1 MSGVPDT
8 TGEGA
13 ATRSRSLFRHPDF
26 LKLWSAETVSQFGTA
41 ITQLALPLTAILILK
56 ATAFQVGLLTTA
68 QFLPFILVGLPAGVW
83 VDRLRRRPLLIVGDL
98 GRAVVLASIPIAYE
112 LGHLHMV
119 HLYVAAFLV
128 GVLTVFF
135 DVAYMS
141 YLPSLVDRDQLVDGN
156 SKLEISRSAA
166 ALGGPGLAGGLIQ
179 ILTAP
184 VAILFDSISYL
195 WSAGF
200 VFWIRRTELPVP
212 RLQGEQEHPSM
223 MREIREGLRY
233 VLRHRMLLPI
243 ALTTASSN
251 LFTTMAQAILI
262 LFAVRQLG
270 LSAGVI
276 GLIFAIGNVGFL
288 IGAFVAQP
296 IARRFGV
303 GPTIIGSAF
312 LFGPPAILIAMATP
326 SSAVVL
332 LIVSG
337 VVMGLS
343 GVTYNIN
350 QVSLRQAITPER
362 MQGRMNATMRFMVWG
377 TMPIG
382 AIVGGALGGTIG
394 LRPTLWVSAIGSLF
408 CFVPLLFSPLPSLR
422 EIPVEPPSAAAED
435 PLAAAEDGVVVSD
448 HLPRVTLATEEDVQA
463 PAGPSPVG

>member
-1 MSGVPDT
+1 MNDT
-8 TGEGA
+8 GGNVSNGGGPA
-13 ATRSRSLFRHPDF
+13 APARAGSLLRHPDF

-41 ITQLALPLTAILILK
+41 ITQLALPLTAILVLK
-56 ATAFQVGLLTTA
+56 ASAFQVGFLTTV

-83 VDRLRRRPLLIVGDL
+83 VDRMRRRPLLIVGDL

-112 LGHLHMV
+112 FGHLHMV

-141 YLPSLVDRDQLVDGN
+141 YLPSLVHRDQLVDGN

-166 ALGGPGLAGGLIQ
+166 ALGGPGMAGGLIQ
-179 ILTAP
+179 ILSAP

-200 VFWIRRTELPVP
+200 LFWIRRKEPPVVHP
-212 RLQGEQEHPSM
+212 DGDGAKPSM
-223 MREIREGLRY
+223 RREIRDGLRY

-251 LFTTMAQAILI
+251 LFTTMGQAILI

-270 LSAGVI
+270 LSAGAI
-276 GLIFAIGNVGFL
+276 GLIFAVGNVGFL

-303 GPTIIGSAF
+303 GHTIIGSAF
-312 LFGPPAILIAMATP
+312 LFGPPAILIAVATP
-326 SSAVVL
+326 STAVVL
-332 LIVSG
+332 LVASG
-337 VVMGLS
+337 IVMGLS

-382 AIVGGALGGTIG
+382 ALLGGVLGGAIG
-394 LRPTLWVSAIGSLF
+394 LRPTLWISATGSLF
-408 CFVPLLFSPLPSLR
+408 CFVPLLFSPLHALR
-422 EIPVEPPSAAAED
+422 EIPGESPSGDEALAVAGEGLVVPEHVPHVVLPADED
-435 PLAAAEDGVVVSD
+435 VVS
-448 HLPRVTLATEEDVQA
+448 
-463 PAGPSPVG
+463 

>member
-1 MSGVPDT
+1 MSDMPET
-8 TGEGA
+8 TGEET
-13 ATRSRSLFRHPDF
+13 ATARRSASLLRHPDF

-56 ATAFQVGLLTTA
+56 ASAFQVGLLTTA

-200 VFWIRRTELPVP
+200 VFWIRRKEPPVVRP
-212 RLQGEQEHPSM
+212 QEQAHPSM
-223 MREIREGLRY
+223 KREIREGLSY

-243 ALTTASSN
+243 ALTTATSN

-276 GLIFAIGNVGFL
+276 GVIFAVGNVGFL

-332 LIVSG
+332 LILSG

-382 AIVGGALGGTIG
+382 ALLGGALGGTIG

-408 CFVPLLFSPLPSLR
+408 CFIPLLFSPLPSLR
-422 EIPVEPPSAAAED
+422 VIPDEPAGGED
-435 PLAAAEDGVVVSD
+435 ALAAAEDGVVVSD
-448 HLPRVTLATEEDVQA
+448 HLPRVTLATDGDVEA
-463 PAGPSPVG
+463 PAGPAHVG

>member
-1 MSGVPDT
+1 MSETGDVT
-8 TGEGA
+8 TNGEVTEDSGGA
-13 ATRSRSLFRHPDF
+13 PASLLRHPDF

-41 ITQLALPLTAILILK
+41 ITQLALPLTAILILQ
-56 ATAFQVGLLTTA
+56 AGAFQVGLLTTV

-98 GRAVVLASIPIAYE
+98 GRAIVLGSIPLAYE
-112 LGHLHMV
+112 LGRLHMV

-141 YLPSLVDRDQLVDGN
+141 YLPSLVDRRHLVDGN

-195 WSAGF
+195 GSAGF
-200 VFWIRRTELPVP
+200 VFWIRKKEPPVLHP
-212 RLQGEQEHPSM
+212 DGPDAKPSM
-223 MREIREGLRY
+223 RREIRDGLRY
-233 VLRHRMLLPI
+233 VLRNRMLLPI
-243 ALTTASSN
+243 ALTTATSN
-251 LFTTMAQAILI
+251 LFTTMAQAILL

-276 GLIFAIGNVGFL
+276 GLIFAVGNAGFL
-288 IGAFVAQP
+288 VGAFVAQP

-303 GPTIIGSAF
+303 GPTIIWSAV
-312 LFGPPAILIAMATP
+312 LFGPPAILIAVATP
-326 SSAVVL
+326 STAVVL
-332 LIVSG
+332 LTASG
-337 VVMGLS
+337 VLMGVS

-382 AIVGGALGGTIG
+382 GLLGGVLGGAIG
-394 LRPTLWVSAIGSLF
+394 LRPTLWVSAAGSLF
-408 CFVPLLFSPLPSLR
+408 CFLPLLFSPLPSLR
-422 EIPVEPPSAAAED
+422 TIPEEAPSAEEVLS
-435 PLAAAEDGVVVSD
+435 LADEGVVFPD
-448 HLPRVTLATEEDVQA
+448 HLPLVVPVADDDL
-463 PAGPSPVG
+463 PA

>member
-1 MSGVPDT
+1 MNDTDGPVSNGGGPAAPPRSG
-8 TGEGA
+8 
-13 ATRSRSLFRHPDF
+13 SLLRHSDF

-41 ITQLALPLTAILILK
+41 ITQLALPLTAILVLK

-83 VDRLRRRPLLIVGDL
+83 VDRMRRRPLLIVGDL

-112 LGHLHMV
+112 LGHLHML

-141 YLPSLVDRDQLVDGN
+141 YLPSLVHRDQLVDGN

-166 ALGGPGLAGGLIQ
+166 ALGGPGMAGGLIQ

-200 VFWIRRTELPVP
+200 LFWIRRKEPPVAHP
-212 RLQGEQEHPSM
+212 DGVEAKPSM
-223 MREIREGLRY
+223 RREIREGLRY

-251 LFTTMAQAILI
+251 LFTTMGQAILI

-270 LSAGVI
+270 LSAGAI
-276 GLIFAIGNVGFL
+276 GLIFAVGNIGFL

-303 GPTIIGSAF
+303 GHTIIGSAF
-312 LFGPPAILIAMATP
+312 LFGPPAILIAAATP

-332 LIVSG
+332 LVASG
-337 VVMGLS
+337 IVMGLS

-382 AIVGGALGGTIG
+382 ALMGGALGGAIG
-394 LRPTLWVSAIGSLF
+394 LRPTLWISAIGSLF
-408 CFVPLLFSPLPSLR
+408 CFVPLLFSPLHALR
-422 EIPVEPPSAAAED
+422 EIPGEPTSGEEALAVAGEGLVVPEHVPQVVLPADED
-435 PLAAAEDGVVVSD
+435 VVS
-448 HLPRVTLATEEDVQA
+448 
-463 PAGPSPVG
+463 